1 MTWFYCSKDNIRTCT
16 AMCRGRGCHRKC
28 KTYQER
34 TRLPKDMAAWCRLVS
49 LCADR
54 EGEERMMGKAGRSL
68 TPPHNSRGA
77 VGPGKEMR

>member
-1 MTWFYCSKDNIRTCT
+1 MTWFYCSKDDIRTCT
-16 AMCRGRGCHRKC
+16 AICRARGCHVKC

-54 EGEERMMGKAGRSL
+54 DGEAIMEDQKGGDGI
-68 TPPHNSRGA
+68 HDYN
-77 VGPGKEMR
+77 